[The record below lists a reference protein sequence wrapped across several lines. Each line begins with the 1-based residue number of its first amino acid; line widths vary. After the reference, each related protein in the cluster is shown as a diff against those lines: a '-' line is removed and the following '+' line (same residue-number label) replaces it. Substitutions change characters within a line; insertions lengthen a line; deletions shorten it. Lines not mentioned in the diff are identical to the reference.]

1 MPHWAI
7 AALMAAIAASAVR
20 TLRQFL
26 KKSGAIVSLRMERGG
41 ALSLQTSD
49 RDWHEAHVL
58 GTTFVSPY
66 LTILNLKCPDSSRAR
81 HVIVLPD
88 SASPE
93 EFRLLRV
100 WLRWQRRLATND
112 SNRRRV

>member
-26 KKSGAIVSLRMERGG
+26 RKAGAIVSLRIERGG
-41 ALSLQTSD
+41 ALSLHTSD

-66 LTILNLKCPDSSRAR
+66 LTILNLKCPDSSRTH
-81 HVIVLPD
+81 HVVVLPD

-100 WLRWQRRLATND
+100 WLRWQRRPAD
-112 SNRRRV
+112 KRF